1 MVVCSG
7 NVKRMKKIY
16 CLFSISVIVLG
27 LNGQSRDPKAME
39 YYNSGMSMV
48 FRKNY
53 VAAVSDFTDALRRDS
68 GFLQAYENRGVAR
81 FYLDDNAG
89 AIKDYDKALTIN
101 PLDYNT
107 FGRRGM
113 AKFKTGDFYGAIADF
128 DMAVRGGFSN
138 INYYISRGQSK
149 YRIQDFKGADE
160 DFSKVI
166 RSLSS
171 TRDQK
176 GKAYF
181 WRGMLRIETGQRSS
195 GCPDLKR
202 SVRLHNKNA
211 SEILD
216 LFCSGKN

>member
-1 MVVCSG
+1 
-7 NVKRMKKIY
+7 MKTIF
-16 CLFSISVIVLG
+16 CLISISFAAVV
-27 LNGQSRDPKAME
+27 LNGQSADPKAME
-39 YYNSGMSMV
+39 YYNNGMSMV

-68 GFLQAYENRGVAR
+68 GFLQAYENRGVAK
-81 FYLDDNAG
+81 FYLEDNTG

-113 AKFKTGDFYGAIADF
+113 AKFNIGDFAGAITDF
-128 DMAVRGGFSN
+128 DMAVKGGFAN
-138 INYYISRGQSK
+138 IKYFISRGQSK
-149 YRIQDFKGADE
+149 YKLQDYSGAIE

-211 SEILD
+211 SEIMD
-216 LFCSGKN
+216 LYCSGKNQ